1 MKTRVLPFDIVNS
14 FHNYLAASVGDEEIT
29 EASLMSLLR
38 EYARSRKID
47 PEVLYDN
54 YLAYALMVRL
64 SKEGLLDEVMDEIE
78 AETAL
83 EVASFGHLDVN

>member
-1 MKTRVLPFDIVNS
+1 MKTRILSFDIVNS
-14 FHNYLAASVGDEEIT
+14 FHNYLATSVGDEPLT

-54 YLAYALMVRL
+54 YLAYALMLRL
-64 SKEGLLDEVMDEIE
+64 NREGLLDEVMEEIE
-78 AETAL
+78 AEIAL
-83 EVASFGHLDVN
+83 ESASFGHLEVN